1 VPLAVERLA
10 ETPATGI
17 EGGTVDRTLIEEVN
31 LLHAQMCQS
40 LADPTR
46 ILMLYSLAE
55 EPRYVTELAELLGVS
70 QPTVSRHLKI
80 LRDRGLVHGTRVGNT
95 VHYEL
100 RDRRVIE
107 ALDLLR
113 DAMAEMLNQQAELA
127 EAVGQ

>member
-1 VPLAVERLA
+1 M
-10 ETPATGI
+10 
-17 EGGTVDRTLIEEVN
+17 VDRSLAEEVN

-55 EPRYVTELAELLGVS
+55 GPRYVTELAEMLHVT
-70 QPTVSRHLKI
+70 QPTISRHLKI
-80 LRDRGLVHGTRVGNT
+80 LRDRGLVHGTRVGST

-100 RDRRVIE
+100 VDHRIIS

-113 DAMAEMLNQQAELA
+113 AVMADLLNQQAELA
-127 EAVGQ
+127 EAASQ

>member
-1 VPLAVERLA
+1 M
-10 ETPATGI
+10 
-17 EGGTVDRTLIEEVN
+17 DRSLVEEVN
-31 LLHAQMCQS
+31 LLHAQLCQS

-55 EPRYVTELAELLGVS
+55 SPRYVTELAEMLGVS

-80 LRDRGLVHGTRVGNT
+80 LRERGLVHGTRVGNT

-100 RDRRVIE
+100 RDRRIIK

-113 DAMAEMLNQQAELA
+113 EVMADLLSQQAELA
-127 EAVGQ
+127 GVVGQ